1 MHTPRSA
8 ILFIALTNVF
18 VAFVASCVASAADH
32 EPQYIRVLSD
42 GSSRVL
48 QTSVRTYI
56 HPARVRVTLINT
68 VHLADATYFAELSQR
83 LTAFDRVLVEGVA
96 RPRAVNA
103 HTQEITLGMT
113 QGVTKGIT
121 EGITKEMTRIAN
133 TFGLRQQVSTLKLP
147 STAEQADL
155 SAEAFDA
162 ARSTISASAGA
173 TAVASAVDYAID
185 HPSPAPTTRALFFA
199 GVASIE
205 TDPRVLHASERAYA
219 IRERNASVMD
229 SLQAALA
236 RNEMNIA
243 LVYGAAHGSD
253 LNRRLL
259 ALGFVCTMIEW
270 VNACEDNAR

>member
-8 ILFIALTNVF
+8 ILFIAITNVF
-18 VAFVASCVASAADH
+18 VAFVAPCVASAADH

-42 GSSRVL
+42 GSSSVL

-96 RPRAVNA
+96 RTRAVNA
-103 HTQEITLGMT
+103 HTQGITLGMT
-113 QGVTKGIT
+113 QGVTKGVT
-121 EGITKEMTRIAN
+121 QEITKEMTRIAN

-147 STAEQADL
+147 PTAEQADL

-173 TAVASAVDYAID
+173 SAVASA
-185 HPSPAPTTRALFFA
+185 SPAPTTRALFFA

-219 IRERNASVMD
+219 IRERNACVMD
-229 SLQAALA
+229 SLRAALA

-253 LNRRLL
+253 LNRRLR
-259 ALGFVCTMIEW
+259 ALGFVCTKIEW
-270 VNACEDNAR
+270 VDACEDNAR

>member
-1 MHTPRSA
+1 MHTPRTA

-42 GSSRVL
+42 GSSSVL

-96 RPRAVNA
+96 RRRAVNA
-103 HTQEITLGMT
+103 HTQGITLGMT

-147 STAEQADL
+147 PTAEQADL

-173 TAVASAVDYAID
+173 AAVASAID

-229 SLQAALA
+229 SLRAALA

-253 LNRRLL
+253 LNRRLR
-259 ALGFVCTMIEW
+259 ALGFVCTKIEW
-270 VNACEDNAR
+270 INACEDNAR